1 MPSPVNRRAFLILQ
15 VPYMLMAHAALT
27 LLTWFPG
34 AIFGPLQLGIGIQFP
49 PEIGFISDVMMISN
63 FYTSPVIF
71 FAVSRNYRVR
81 NV

>member
-1 MPSPVNRRAFLILQ
+1 MSSTVNGRAFLISQ
-15 VPYMLMAHAALT
+15 VPYTLMADAELT

-34 AIFGPLQLGIGIQFP
+34 AIFGPLQLGMGIQFP

-63 FYTSPVIF
+63 VDTPPVIF
-71 FAVSRNYRVR
+71 FTVSRNYRVI

>member
-1 MPSPVNRRAFLILQ
+1 
-15 VPYMLMAHAALT
+15 MLMADAALT